1 MVEANISSET
11 NRNPDWLYNELR
23 ECKQWD
29 LIAKCWEKLEK
40 KFQISPNW
48 IDEFIIDFVTFKH
61 NEERRV
67 SHKSEQY
74 LINLL
79 RDDTEE
85 TLKSMLRY
93 ADFYSEYILA
103 NDPDYNSG
111 KREIRNLRLLGS
123 GPAILIIKL
132 RDLLDSEKLDE
143 ETYKKMLSSL
153 ESYRVRLAVTGKPE
167 HWKKLY
173 KMAPKILDNDPL
185 SSFLSAMN
193 EIPDSDF
200 HENFKKIKL
209 VPKVKEKDFDEKDY
223 LSYDWCRPILYRL
236 QGYNADELSPL
247 VEHFQIE
254 HVMPF
259 TYSDNWK
266 NIITRTEHKES
277 RNNIGNLT
285 LVPSL
290 NLNQQLSDKKFE
302 NKRTIANSYIEIA
315 NRFRLDESVWKK
327 EKWTIDEIE
336 ERGEKL
342 ANKAIEIWP
351 NPMTKFDKTLSK

>member
-40 KFQISPNW
+40 KFQISPDW

-79 RDDTEE
+79 RDNTEE
-85 TLKSMLRY
+85 TLESMLRY

-153 ESYRVRLAVTGKPE
+153 KSYRVRLAVTGKPD
-167 HWKKLY
+167 HWKILY
-173 KMAPKILDNDPL
+173 KMAPKILDNDPFN
-185 SSFLSAMN
+185 SFINAMN
-193 EIPDSDF
+193 KIPNDDKF
-200 HENFKKIKL
+200 RKKIK
-209 VPKVKEKDFDEKDY
+209 KIDFCGSGN
-223 LSYDWCRPILYRL
+223 LSYDWCRLILYRL

-259 TYSDNWK
+259 TCNDNWK
-266 NIITRTEHKES
+266 HIPSTDYEKWCNR
-277 RNNIGNLT
+277 IGNLT

-302 NKRTIANSYIEIA
+302 EKRKIANSYIEIA

-327 EKWTIDEIE
+327 EKWTIDEIK

-342 ANKAIEIWP
+342 ADKAIEFWP
-351 NPMTKFDKTLSK
+351 NPQNRI